1 MKLILNRSVGA
12 SFCLSEKG
20 ATRLR
25 VLKNEKAIG
34 FSSTRNYIPRNDPD
48 LVRVVE
54 ELGAEAAGPNNELLV
69 IDIPE
74 NSPWR
79 ISDVVG
85 YEFVIANGQIY

>member
-1 MKLILNRSVGA
+1 MKLVLNRAVGA
-12 SFCLSEKG
+12 SFRLSEKG
-20 ATRLR
+20 AARLR

-34 FSSTRNYIPRNDPD
+34 FSDYITRNDPD

-85 YEFVIANGQIY
+85 YEFVIANGEIH